1 MQLKKAIYNT
11 IGKTYSS
18 TRKADKKI
26 VSKIQDTLCLDASK
40 GHSRLLDVGSGSAN
54 YTIAIANKNRNTN
67 VIGVEPS
74 SVMIDQAHDNFK
86 KQGVYNNVE
95 FVQAFANEIPFDDS
109 YFDGLTCILATHH
122 FDDLALCIK
131 DMMRV
136 VKPNSKVV
144 ILTAD
149 PRLKDDLWIDQY
161 FEFLVESARDT
172 YIPIND
178 LLEILSPYATSSI
191 SVEPMLLSADIEDLF
206 FLSGWARPELYL
218 NENVR
223 KGISHFAKF
232 MQSKEGESMISHAV
246 NKLESDI
253 NSGYWLKKYKSQV
266 KSISGYD
273 GGYRIVSF
281 TKK

>member
-1 MQLKKAIYNT
+1 M
-11 IGKTYSS
+11 
-18 TRKADKKI
+18 
-26 VSKIQDTLCLDASK
+26 
-40 GHSRLLDVGSGSAN
+40 
-54 YTIAIANKNRNTN
+54 
-67 VIGVEPS
+67 
-74 SVMIDQAHDNFK
+74 
-86 KQGVYNNVE
+86 
-95 FVQAFANEIPFDDS
+95 
-109 YFDGLTCILATHH
+109 
-122 FDDLALCIK
+122 
-131 DMMRV
+131 
-136 VKPNSKVV
+136 

-218 NENVR
+218 NEIVR